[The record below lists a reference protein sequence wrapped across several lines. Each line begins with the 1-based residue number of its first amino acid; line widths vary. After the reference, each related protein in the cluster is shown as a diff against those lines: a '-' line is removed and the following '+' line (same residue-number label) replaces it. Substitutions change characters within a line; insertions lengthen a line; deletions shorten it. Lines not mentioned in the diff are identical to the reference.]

1 MDNFTTHLGRDS
13 RRDAAS
19 AGGEMT
25 DDAMNSRPFAP
36 RGMPWLRYGPDA
48 KRRGG
53 GRMKVTRVS
62 VEVRETV
69 SLPGYANVSRGV
81 TITAKIAGF
90 GFEEAH
96 GRIQKQAEKLVH
108 RQIDDVLEEAGEPP
122 KYFDGQRYSPVSCWR
137 TGDSAVVPSG
147 YVALPEGWS
156 TVRTRTGFR
165 SATAERLA
173 MGEVRGNGRYLGV
186 LQDGD
191 CLPRNPID
199 SKPVDESESDRCDGC
214 GDALTAVLG
223 LRDELAESAIANIH
237 GKAQSQFAKLASL
250 REKVKALL
258 SEIVESQD
266 RLLIEHRLSE
276 SLPALRE
283 EVAR

>member
-1 MDNFTTHLGRDS
+1 
-13 RRDAAS
+13 
-19 AGGEMT
+19 
-25 DDAMNSRPFAP
+25 
-36 RGMPWLRYGPDA
+36 
-48 KRRGG
+48 
-53 GRMKVTRVS
+53 MKVTRVS

-214 GDALTAVLG
+214 GDVLEDLAYCSECYQNQALPPHVYSCRHCQKQVLVG
-223 LRDELAESAIANIH
+223 
-237 GKAQSQFAKLASL
+237 
-250 REKVKALL
+250 
-258 SEIVESQD
+258 
-266 RLLIEHRLSE
+266 
-276 SLPALRE
+276 
-283 EVAR
+283 EVACGECRAAGQAAEQKPGSVNVDINVARPQSMGEETR

>member
-1 MDNFTTHLGRDS
+1 
-13 RRDAAS
+13 
-19 AGGEMT
+19 
-25 DDAMNSRPFAP
+25 
-36 RGMPWLRYGPDA
+36 
-48 KRRGG
+48 
-53 GRMKVTRVS
+53 MKITRVS

-81 TITAKIAGF
+81 TITAKIGGF

-96 GRIQKQAEKLVH
+96 GRIQKQAEKLAH
-108 RQIDDVLEEAGEPP
+108 RQIDDALEEAGEPP

-147 YVALPEGWS
+147 YVALPEGWG

-214 GDALTAVLG
+214 GVAQPDVDPYLISAALAKAEAENERLTRELDEANASIDAQREEITRMVKECDG
-223 LRDELAESAIANIH
+223 LR
-237 GKAQSQFAKLASL
+237 AKLRVAKTKGEKAEKLSSL
-250 REKVKALL
+250 RMKVNVLL
-258 SEIVESQD
+258 SEIGESQD